1 MAKELTARERVL
13 KALNY
18 EEPDRIPIDVGASRD
33 SSLVKDEYDLLRKYL
48 KLPPSDPP
56 ITSLMMRTVDVDEDV
71 LEHFDID
78 FRGVYP
84 GSAREMEWIDERTYR
99 DEWNVVRVRPEGSY
113 YFDLRESP
121 LSGDITVQDIANY
134 PWPDPDAPSIT
145 APLKDRVRELR
156 EKTDKALVL
165 ALPAPMV
172 HISQYIRGFE
182 DWFMDCAANI
192 KIITA
197 LFDAVLE
204 VNMQMAKN
212 ELEAVGKDVDIAICG
227 DDMGTQSGLQFHPD
241 FFREHL
247 KPRFKKYFDQ
257 VHSLAPN
264 IKMLFHSCGSIEPI
278 LDDLIEIGVDIIN
291 PVQVAAKDMDSA
303 FLNKKYGGR
312 VCFWGAIDTQYV
324 LCSETPEGV
333 KKEVER
339 RINDFG
345 KGGGYV
351 VSAVHN
357 IQPGVPPENI
367 EAMFEHAKEY
377 SRTLYGNT

>member
-1 MAKELTARERVL
+1 MAKELTSRERVL
-13 KALNY
+13 KSLNF

-33 SSLVKDEYDLLRKYL
+33 SSFVKDEYDILRKYL

-71 LEHFDID
+71 YQHFDID

-84 GSAREMEWIDERTYR
+84 GSSREAEWLDERTYK
-99 DEWNVVRVRPEGSY
+99 DNWNIVRVRPEGSY
-113 YFDLRESP
+113 YFDLLESP
-121 LSGDITVQDIANY
+121 LSGDITVKDIANFD
-134 PWPDPDAPSIT
+134 WPDPDAAAIT
-145 APLKDRVRELR
+145 APLKKRVREIR
-156 EKTDKALVL
+156 EKVDKAIVL
-165 ALPAPMV
+165 CLPAPIV
-172 HISQYIRGFE
+172 HTSQYLRGFE
-182 DWFMDCAANI
+182 DWFMDCAADVDL
-192 KIITA
+192 ITA

-204 VNMQMAKN
+204 VNMQVAKN
-212 ELEAVGKDVDIAICG
+212 ELEAVGQDVDIAICG
-227 DDMGTQSGLQFHPD
+227 DDMGTQGGLQFHPD
-241 FFREHL
+241 FFRAHL
-247 KPRFKKYFDQ
+247 KPRLKKYFDQ
-257 VHSLAPN
+257 VHTIAPN

-291 PVQVAAKDMDSA
+291 PVQVTAKDMGSEH
-303 FLNKKYGGR
+303 LSKKFGKR
-312 VCFWGAIDTQYV
+312 VCFWGAIDTQHV
-324 LCSETPEGV
+324 LPYETPEEV

-345 KGGGYV
+345 RGGGYV

-377 SRTLYGNT
+377 SRKFYQG